1 MFRQT
6 LYSVGVACA
15 PPAPGGGDIISY
27 KQKGGR
33 GKSIAWLL
41 YASGGPKET
50 VGMVLWVHLGCGQKK
65 CGRKRWCS
73 QQMQGTQGLEVHLK
87 AEPHEVKALELGSSK
102 Y

>member
-1 MFRQT
+1 
-6 LYSVGVACA
+6 
-15 PPAPGGGDIISY
+15 
-27 KQKGGR
+27 
-33 GKSIAWLL
+33 
-41 YASGGPKET
+41 
-50 VGMVLWVHLGCGQKK
+50 MVLWVHLGCGQKK